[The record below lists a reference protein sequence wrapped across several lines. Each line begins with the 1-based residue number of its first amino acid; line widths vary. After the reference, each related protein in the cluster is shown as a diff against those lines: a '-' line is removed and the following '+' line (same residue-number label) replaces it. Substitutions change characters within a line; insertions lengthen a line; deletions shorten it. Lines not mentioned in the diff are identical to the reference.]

1 MIGPASFTSSYT
13 ASMYGWFEP
22 ATRSA
27 IDFHMRSEL
36 ATIVQ
41 RSSGNISTGSSDASW
56 HQYSNS
62 SPLADMRDSSVR
74 SWSPEAGEQRQLLGP
89 DAGR

>member
-1 MIGPASFTSSYT
+1 
-13 ASMYGWFEP
+13 MYGWFV
-22 ATRSA
+22 ASTSGF

-62 SPLADMRDSSVR
+62 SPASAMSGHERAVVVAE
-74 SWSPEAGEQRQLLGP
+74 PGEQRQLLADGP
-89 DAGR
+89 AR